1 VIASGMI
8 YACLKPIAQWNTRF
22 TVPAYVIF
30 AIMTGSVLLDTILAL
45 MGSPDR
51 KLQYVALIAIG
62 LGWIWKRATWRH
74 NDGLGPAA
82 TMNSATSLAG
92 GQVRSVEWPHTA
104 ENYVLKE
111 MGYRIARKHA
121 ERLGGLTQLFAF
133 GMPFVATALA
143 SASGGGIAKVASVI
157 AVLAQAPAS
166 WWSAGCSLPRPG
178 TPSGFTTGSNSRV
191 AREARTARDVIDP
204 AHVKAP
210 CYDCHTWSD
219 LQ

>member
-1 VIASGMI
+1 M
-8 YACLKPIAQWNTRF
+8 
-22 TVPAYVIF
+22 PAYVIF
-30 AIMTGSVLLDTILAL
+30 TIMTGSVLLDAILAL

-74 NDGLGPAA
+74 NDGLGPGA

-121 ERLGGLTQLFAF
+121 ERLRVLAQLFAF
-133 GMPFVATALA
+133 GIPFVATALA
-143 SASGGGIAKVASVI
+143 SASGGGITKVASVI
-157 AVLAQAPAS
+157 AVLAQA
-166 WWSAGCSLPRPG
+166 
-178 TPSGFTTGSNSRV
+178 SGILVERWLFF
-191 AREARTARDVIDP
+191 AEAR
-204 AHVKAP
+204 
-210 CYDCHTWSD
+210 HTGWLYYGLELSGRP
-219 LQ
+219 